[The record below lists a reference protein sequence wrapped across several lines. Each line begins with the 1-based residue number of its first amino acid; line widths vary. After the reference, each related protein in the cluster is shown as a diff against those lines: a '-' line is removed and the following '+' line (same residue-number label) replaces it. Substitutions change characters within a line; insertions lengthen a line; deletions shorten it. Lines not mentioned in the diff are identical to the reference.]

1 MHAVAL
7 CALTNRNPW
16 QDFWRSHAPRGASFK
31 TISRR
36 VCLYILLGR
45 TRRRGAS
52 KYYYPQ
58 IAWSGRRSWIK
69 LRRTATLLDPDNN
82 VNQDLSRKRSLDP
95 RMDEAA
101 AEVAL
106 GCKRSSTSEYNPRGV
121 PARSASP
128 PGTAAETEG
137 VGTDAATEQTLE
149 QTLAAKSEDA
159 IQQKAGLPAASIG
172 CTFEFAGRRFL
183 RTGPRTAKCL
193 APDCPTKG
201 GQQFGLHSY
210 GNMQIAQHAGECIRN
225 NGAKV
230 RAGAS
235 KLARAENK
243 AEAHQDAEASWI
255 LGDRQLPQN
264 RSVVGV
270 CLLPSRSWVLTAV
283 STPHFGS
290 CSNSSSSAKPPIYS
304 LPR

>member
-1 MHAVAL
+1 LDLNDQAH
-7 CALTNRNPW
+7 R
-16 QDFWRSHAPRGASFK
+16 K
-31 TISRR
+31 T
-36 VCLYILLGR
+36 
-45 TRRRGAS
+45 TREACRRG
-52 KYYYPQ
+52 
-58 IAWSGRRSWIK
+58 
-69 LRRTATLLDPDNN
+69 LRRHLVLQPKQR
-82 VNQDLSRKRSLDP
+82 VLEL
-95 RMDEAA
+95 
-101 AEVAL
+101 
-106 GCKRSSTSEYNPRGV
+106 
-121 PARSASP
+121 
-128 PGTAAETEG
+128 
-137 VGTDAATEQTLE
+137 TLE

-210 GNMQIAQHAGECIRN
+210 GNMQIAQHAGACIRN

-304 LPR
+304 LPRWEQTLSACPSSSSICCDFVMLKYEPATQNFQGNARCRQGPQRAF